1 MSIWTITSMNIPFGS
16 IVEPPALAENC
27 SIGFSSRQLPQSPER
42 MMHLSRASGQ
52 RGQETAI
59 CSGYA
64 SQGDTPII
72 ENGKGLENTNRSIRC
87 GRFSSLN

>member
-27 SIGFSSRQLPQSPER
+27 SIGFSSRQLPQSPEP
-42 MMHLSRASGQ
+42 MMGLSRASGQ
-52 RGQETAI
+52 RGQEIAI

-64 SQGDTPII
+64 SQGDTPIPFFSAKLAHLI
-72 ENGKGLENTNRSIRC
+72 EN
-87 GRFSSLN
+87 